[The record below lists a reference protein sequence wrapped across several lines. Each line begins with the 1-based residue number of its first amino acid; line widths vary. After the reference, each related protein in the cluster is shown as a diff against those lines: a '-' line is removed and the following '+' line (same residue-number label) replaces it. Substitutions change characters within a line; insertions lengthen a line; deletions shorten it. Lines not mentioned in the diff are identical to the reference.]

1 MTFLTL
7 CLLENKAKK
16 SAKNCRWHFHV
27 CVATILSQQLFRSAF
42 IACRQCKS
50 VRGFPA
56 IYTSHDVNAPTGESN
71 SLRSHTLAFSNC
83 PITPI
88 VSEWPWQRSN
98 EWNVS
103 RNYTRPLRLS
113 ATIPIH
119 NSKDESSTDNNSQS
133 TVNTSPFAFLCENV
147 LRQCYKFV
155 DRWLRSWK
163 YYNEC
168 QGCPTVNQGGQ
179 TSL

>member
-27 CVATILSQQLFRSAF
+27 CVATILSQQLFRAAF

-50 VRGFPA
+50 VRA
-56 IYTSHDVNAPTGESN
+56 SQQYIRLTMLMRRLESPT
-71 SLRSHTLAFSNC
+71 LRSQALACSNC
-83 PITPI
+83 AITPI
-88 VSEWPWQRSN
+88 VSEWPWQRSS

-133 TVNTSPFAFLCENV
+133 TADTPPFAFLCENI

-155 DRWLRSWK
+155 DWWLRS
-163 YYNEC
+163 
-168 QGCPTVNQGGQ
+168 
-179 TSL
+179 